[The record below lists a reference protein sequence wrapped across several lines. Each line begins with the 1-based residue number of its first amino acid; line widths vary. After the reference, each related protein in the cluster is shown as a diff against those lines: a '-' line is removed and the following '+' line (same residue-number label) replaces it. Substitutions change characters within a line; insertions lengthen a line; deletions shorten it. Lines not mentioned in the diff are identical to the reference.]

1 MTDGKIKKIPG
12 EIGLSSLNRYICNQ
26 EDEKMDLLKKTI
38 GELLEEVASRFPE
51 NEALVDVSKGVRL
64 TYEEFLNYVN
74 QLAKGFLKLGIK
86 KGNHLALWAPNRWE
100 WIVTEF
106 AIFKIGAV
114 LVSVDTNAQR
124 QQLQYLL
131 TQSDSRALIMA
142 EGIKGSEYLETV
154 QQLPDLPE
162 LKHLVLMADKTPSG
176 MIKWKTL
183 LEMGKDV
190 MDSLLQE
197 RERQCRQDDVVTLL
211 YTSGTTGAPK
221 GVMSTHFGVLNTTAA
236 SADIQRLT
244 EKDRLCL
251 SVPLSH
257 MFGCICITLAAIIKG
272 AAIIL
277 PSEAFDPGKILEAIE
292 RERCSAVYG
301 SPTAFIS
308 FMEHPK
314 YNPSNIRS
322 LRTGIMG
329 GAQCPIEVMKKVV
342 DEMGVRDIIIGYGLT
357 ESSSWITE
365 TRPDDPLELR
375 VSTVGRALPN
385 VEVKIMD
392 PRTGEEAPA
401 GIAGELCAR
410 GLNMKGY
417 YKMAA
422 ATEKAIDR
430 EGWLHSGDLAT
441 MDERGYVRITGR
453 LKEVIQK
460 GTETIYPAEI
470 EEVLFTFPGI
480 SNAQVFGVPDKALG
494 EEIAV
499 WIKLEEGAVVREE
512 EILQFCKEK
521 LPASQV
527 PRYLKFVKEFP
538 MTPLGK
544 TQKFKMREMATKEYG
559 LE

>member
-1 MTDGKIKKIPG
+1 MDPLKI
-12 EIGLSSLNRYICNQ
+12 
-26 EDEKMDLLKKTI
+26 TI
-38 GELLEEVASRFPE
+38 GELLEGVASRFSE
-51 NEALVDVSKGVRL
+51 NEALVDVLKGMRL
-64 TYEEFLNYVN
+64 TYKEFLNRVN
-74 QLAKGFLKLGIK
+74 QLAKGFLKLGLK
-86 KGNHLALWAPNRWE
+86 KGDHLALWAPNRWE

-106 AIFKIGAV
+106 AIAKIGAV

-124 QQLQYLL
+124 QQLEYLL
-131 TQSDSRALIMA
+131 TQSDSKALIMA
-142 EGIKGSEYLETV
+142 EGLKGSEYLEMV
-154 QQLPDLPE
+154 RQLPDLRE
-162 LKHLVLMADKTPSG
+162 LKHLVLMADQIPSG
-176 MIKWKTL
+176 MVNWKAL
-183 LEMGKDV
+183 LELGRDIP
-190 MDSLLQE
+190 DNLLYE
-197 RERQCRQDDVVTLL
+197 REHGCQKNDVVTLL

-221 GVMSTHFGVLNTTAA
+221 GVMSTHFGILNTTMA
-236 SADIQRLT
+236 SAEIQRLT

-272 AAIIL
+272 ATLIL
-277 PSEAFDPGKILEAIE
+277 PSETFEPGKILEAIE
-292 RERCSAVYG
+292 KERCTAIYG

-308 FMEHPK
+308 LMEHPK
-314 YNPSNIRS
+314 YAPSNIRS

-329 GAQCPIEVMKKVV
+329 GAQCPLEVMKRVV
-342 DEMGVRDIIIGYGLT
+342 GEMGVREIILGYGLT

-375 VSTVGRALPN
+375 VSTVGRPLPN

-392 PRTGEEAPA
+392 PKTGEEVPT

-417 YKMAA
+417 YKMVA

-441 MDERGYVRITGR
+441 MDEKGYVRITGR

-460 GTETIYPAEI
+460 GTETIYPSEI
-470 EEVLFTFPGI
+470 EEVLFAFPGI

-499 WIKLEEGAVVREE
+499 WIKLEEGALTSEE
-512 EILQFCKEK
+512 EILKYAREK
-521 LPASQV
+521 LPDSHQ
-527 PRYLKFVKEFP
+527 PRYIKFVKEYP

-544 TQKFKMREMATKEYG
+544 AQKFKMREMAVKEYG
-559 LE
+559 L

>member
-1 MTDGKIKKIPG
+1 
-12 EIGLSSLNRYICNQ
+12 
-26 EDEKMDLLKKTI
+26 MDLINITI
-38 GELLEEVASRFPE
+38 GELLKEVALRFPE
-51 NEALVDVSKGVRL
+51 NEALVDVSRGVRL
-64 TYEEFLNYVN
+64 TYREFLDHVN
-74 QLAKGFLKLGIK
+74 QLAKGFLKLGIN
-86 KGNHLALWAPNRWE
+86 KGDHLALWSPNRWE

-106 AIFKIGAV
+106 AIAKIGAV
-114 LVSVDTNAQR
+114 MVSVDTSAQR
-124 QQLQYLL
+124 QQLEYILR
-131 TQSDSRALIMA
+131 QSDSRALILA
-142 EGIKGSEYLETV
+142 EGIRGTEYLEIV
-154 QQLPDLPE
+154 SQLPDLPE
-162 LKHLVLMADKTPSG
+162 LKYFILIANQVPPG
-176 MIKWKTL
+176 MTGWNRL
-183 LEMGKDV
+183 LEVGRETP
-190 MDSLLQE
+190 DSLLKEYEGACQT
-197 RERQCRQDDVVTLL
+197 DDVVTLL

-221 GVMSTHFGVLNTTAA
+221 GVMSTHYGILNTTAA
-236 SADIQRLT
+236 SAEIQRIT

-257 MFGCICITLAAIIKG
+257 MFGCVCITLAAIIKG
-272 AAIIL
+272 ATLVL
-277 PSEAFDPGKILEAIE
+277 PSETFEPGKVLETIEKEQCTAI
-292 RERCSAVYG
+292 YG

-308 FMEHPK
+308 LMEHPR
-314 YNPSNIRS
+314 YQPDRLAS

-329 GAQCPIEVMKKVV
+329 GAQCPMEVMKKIVE
-342 DEMGVRDIIIGYGLT
+342 EMGVKEIVIGYGLT

-375 VSTVGRALPN
+375 VSTVGRPLPN

-392 PRTGEEAPA
+392 PKTGEEVPM
-401 GIAGELCAR
+401 GVIGELCAR

-417 YKMAA
+417 YKMPA

-430 EGWLHSGDLAT
+430 EGWLHTGDLAT
-441 MDERGYVRITGR
+441 IDEQGYVRMAGR

-480 SNAQVFGVPDKALG
+480 SNAQVFGVPDKTLG

-499 WIKLEEGAVVREE
+499 WVKLEENVVAKEE
-512 EILQFCKEK
+512 EILQFCKER
-521 LPASQV
+521 LPYTQV

-544 TQKFKMREMATKEYG
+544 IQKFKMREIASKEYG

>member
-1 MTDGKIKKIPG
+1 MDSIKTTLG
-12 EIGLSSLNRYICNQ
+12 
-26 EDEKMDLLKKTI
+26 DLLEK
-38 GELLEEVASRFPE
+38 VASKFPQ
-51 NEALVDVSKGVRL
+51 NEAIVDLSKGVRL
-64 TYEEFLNYVN
+64 TYREFLDHVN
-74 QLAKGFLKLGIK
+74 QLAKGFLRLGIH
-86 KGNHLALWAPNRWE
+86 KGDHLALWSPNRWE

-106 AIFKIGAV
+106 AIAKIGAV

-124 QQLQYLL
+124 QQLEYLL
-131 TQSDSRALIMA
+131 TQSDAQALLMA
-142 EGIKGSEYLETV
+142 KGLKGTEYLEIV
-154 QQLPDLPE
+154 QHLPQLPE
-162 LKHLVLMADKTPSG
+162 LKHLILMEDQTPSG
-176 MIKWKTL
+176 MTKWKTL

-190 MDSLLQE
+190 EDHVLHE
-197 RERQCRQDDVVTLL
+197 RAQDCQTDDVVTLL

-221 GVMSTHFGVLNTTAA
+221 GVMSTHFGILNTTAA
-236 SADIQRLT
+236 SAEIQRIT

-257 MFGCICITLAAIIKG
+257 MFGCVCITLAAIIKG
-272 AAIIL
+272 ATLVL
-277 PSEAFDPGKILEAIE
+277 PSETFEPEKVLETIEKEHCTAI
-292 RERCSAVYG
+292 YG

-308 FMEHPK
+308 LMEHPR
-314 YNPSNIRS
+314 YQPARLAS

-329 GAQCPIEVMKKVV
+329 GAQCPMEVMKKIVE
-342 DEMGVRDIIIGYGLT
+342 EMGVREIVIGYGLT

-375 VSTVGRALPN
+375 VSTVGRPLPN

-392 PRTGEEAPA
+392 PKTGEEVSK
-401 GIAGELCAR
+401 GMVGELCAR

-417 YKMAA
+417 YKMPT

-430 EGWLHSGDLAT
+430 EGWLHTGDLAT
-441 MDERGYVRITGR
+441 MDEQGYVRMAGR

-480 SNAQVFGVPDKALG
+480 SNAQVFGVPDKTLG

-499 WIKLEEGAVVREE
+499 WIKLEENVVVKPD
-512 EILQFCKEK
+512 EILQFCKER
-521 LPASQV
+521 LPSIQV

-544 TQKFKMREMATKEYG
+544 IQKFKMREIASQEYG